1 MPITPIDIR
10 KKKFSTHLRGIDT
23 QEVKNFLELVA
34 NEMEALRKERSLLAE
49 KVDEL
54 SAKLEG
60 YTRTEK
66 LLKDTLLTAQQA
78 TTDMKQAT
86 QRETETILEK
96 ARLEAQAIIQKT
108 EEVTRRLRA
117 EINELSIKKHAFFGE
132 LRGVIQSYLSM
143 LEHWESNIDNI
154 DEEKKNE
161 GEDRRKR

>member
-10 KKKFSTHLRGIDT
+10 KKKFSTQLRGLNP
-23 QEVKNFLELVA
+23 QEVKNFLDQIA

-49 KVDEL
+49 KVDEV

-60 YTRTEK
+60 YSRTEK

-86 QRETETILEK
+86 QKEVEAIVEK
-96 ARLEAQAIIQKT
+96 AKLEAKNIIQEAEDDIKKIK
-108 EEVTRRLRA
+108 EEL
-117 EINELSIKKHAFFGE
+117 NELGIKKQTFLGE
-132 LRGVIQSYLSM
+132 IRGIIQSYLSM
-143 LEHWESNIDNI
+143 LEHWEAKTSN
-154 DEEKKNE
+154 EERRYE